1 MDFNLFEILFEIL
14 INVTCLGLILFV
26 LMLIVSILEV
36 MINNFIESLNKHKAR
51 IDKKKE
57 KENE

>member
-57 KENE
+57 KEND